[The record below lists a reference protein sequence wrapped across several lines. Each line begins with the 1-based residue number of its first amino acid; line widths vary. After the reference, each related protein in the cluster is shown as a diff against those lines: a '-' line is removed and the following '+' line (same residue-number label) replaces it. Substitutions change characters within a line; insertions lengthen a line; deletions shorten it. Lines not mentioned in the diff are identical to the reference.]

1 MSRVAPSKEMLR
13 KTVTRPDVQAL
24 PMLPHETLYVG
35 IDIGKQSHVAG
46 FVSPTLL
53 ARYQRFE
60 ACPALSFEKTREGFR
75 ALVAR
80 ITGYVPLIQVYAL
93 LEGTGHSHRALLQY
107 VQELD
112 IPVSVMHV
120 QKRQPG
126 LLKTDKRDALGLAHH
141 LYNQLEK
148 GIQVGD
154 PLHIVRRLSPPTPA
168 AAQLRGMVHHH
179 QELTTESTRRKN
191 KLTAICDELF
201 PECVRMFHN
210 PNGPTALVF
219 RERFPTPATITTAR
233 VSALQET
240 RGKARMFSNT
250 TLLELQR
257 LAAGSIGTKDVARQR
272 GLVFEQQQLIE
283 ELRLIT
289 KHLEA
294 LEAEMMQ
301 VVEHAREGRILTS
314 IPGIGPLQA
323 AILIALIGTIANVD
337 GPGQLTSYCGWVPA
351 IAQSGT
357 TLDRSRL
364 SPRGA
369 RLLKPTI
376 SIAVWKAIR
385 LDGEWAK
392 LSERLVPITCRY
404 DEKKRTSVGRGR
416 VIGRVAGHMISVAST
431 LLKKD
436 QEMLDKL
443 PAGASLPEPPLYDQ
457 EIHHK
462 HRAGQYQAPSVER
475 PRKLI
480 EFPHS

>member
-1 MSRVAPSKEMLR
+1 M
-13 KTVTRPDVQAL
+13 KTAAHSHLQAL

-46 FVSPTLL
+46 FVSSTLL

-60 ACPALSFEKTREGFR
+60 ACPALSFENTRDGFR
-75 ALVAR
+75 ALIDR
-80 ITGYVPLIQVYAL
+80 IKGYVPLIQVYAL
-93 LEGTGHSHRALLQY
+93 VEVTGHYHRALLQY
-107 VQELD
+107 LQELD
-112 IPVSVMHV
+112 IPVYVMHV

-126 LLKTDKRDALGLAHH
+126 LLKTDKRDALGLANH

-154 PLHIVRRLSPPTPA
+154 PLQMVRRLAPPTPA

-201 PECVRMFHN
+201 PELTRIFHN
-210 PNGPTALVF
+210 PNGLTALVF
-219 RERFPTPATITTAR
+219 RERFPTPAAITTASL
-233 VSALQET
+233 SALQDA
-240 RGKARMFSNT
+240 RGKARTFSNQK
-250 TLLELQR
+250 LLELQR
-257 LAAGSIGTKDVARQR
+257 LAAESIGTKDVARQR

-289 KHLEA
+289 AHLEA

-323 AILIALIGTIANVD
+323 AILIALIGTIANFD
-337 GPGQLTSYCGWVPA
+337 RPGQLKSYCGWVPA

-357 TLDRSRL
+357 TLDRARL

-376 SIAVWKAIR
+376 FIAVWKAIQM
-385 LDGEWAK
+385 DCEWAR
-392 LSERLVPITCRY
+392 LYERLLPLKCRY
-404 DEKKRTSVGRGR
+404 DEKKRAYVGRGR
-416 VIGRVAGHMISVAST
+416 VVGRIAGQMLSVAYT
-431 LLKKD
+431 LLKRD
-436 QEMLDKL
+436 QELL
-443 PAGASLPEPPLYDQ
+443 ATVPPGFPLPEPALYDPQ
-457 EIHHK
+457 IHRK
-462 HRAGQYQAPSVER
+462 HRAGQYQARSGEQK
-475 PRKLI
+475 PRKLL